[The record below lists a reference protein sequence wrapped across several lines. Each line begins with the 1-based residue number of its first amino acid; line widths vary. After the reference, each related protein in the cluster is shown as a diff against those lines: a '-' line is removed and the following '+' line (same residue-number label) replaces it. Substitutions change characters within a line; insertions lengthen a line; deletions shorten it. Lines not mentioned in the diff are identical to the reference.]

1 MRCAD
6 RGCGGAAVAR
16 RPGEEPCEGVSRV
29 QQLLPQEGAAYQ
41 NARLQEV
48 RSRSAQLAT
57 PARTLGCP
65 RHLRGWEELP
75 TSTVDRKGGARGMVS
90 DWCLCRCTCLLLST
104 VRCVSWVVTI
114 PAPLG
119 GDSNDVGD
127 PVPAS
132 SAREVRVVC
141 ALCSGSGMDEATLI
155 SSPTRL
161 VRMRYV
167 YAYARQHVRTAAYGT
182 CNQQSL
188 GHRRCPC
195 AAHFPSRTAN
205 YDYYR

>member
-1 MRCAD
+1 M
-6 RGCGGAAVAR
+6 
-16 RPGEEPCEGVSRV
+16 
-29 QQLLPQEGAAYQ
+29 
-41 NARLQEV
+41 

-114 PAPLG
+114 PVPLG
-119 GDSNDVGD
+119 GDSNDGGD

-141 ALCSGSGMDEATLI
+141 ARDLGWSNTHFIADPVGTGVCGTCMRMHVSTCAPRRTVHATNSRWVTDAARALPTSLRAPPI
-155 SSPTRL
+155 MIITGKNDLGYLSRNPTRREL
-161 VRMRYV
+161 HKRGGTL
-167 YAYARQHVRTAAYGT
+167 RTFQASSTSAETY
-182 CNQQSL
+182 
-188 GHRRCPC
+188 CP
-195 AAHFPSRTAN
+195 PTRSAN
-205 YDYYR
+205 V